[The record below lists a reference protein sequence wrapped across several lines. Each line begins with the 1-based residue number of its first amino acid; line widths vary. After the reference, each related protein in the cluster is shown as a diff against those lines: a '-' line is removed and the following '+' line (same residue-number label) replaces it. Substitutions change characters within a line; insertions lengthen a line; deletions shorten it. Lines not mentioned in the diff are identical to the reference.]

1 MIVLDTNLLVRLA
14 TNDVPKDREV
24 VATLLEKH
32 EVHISKTVLLE
43 TEWVLR
49 SRYAYSL
56 KQFGDFLDYLLALP
70 SVVIEDESIVRWAV
84 EAGRAGI
91 DFADALHL
99 SVAVALSEPFYTFD
113 RALQRKAGK
122 LKDVRIQ
129 LLKSPG

>member
-24 VATLLEKH
+24 VATLMEKH
-32 EVHISKTVLLE
+32 RVHVSKTVLLE

-70 SVVIEDESIVRWAV
+70 SVVVEDESIVRWAV
-84 EAGRAGI
+84 AAGRAGI

-99 SVAVALSEPFYTFD
+99 SVAAALGEPFYTFD
-113 RALQRKAGK
+113 KALHRKAGK
-122 LKDVRIQ
+122 LKDTRIQ
-129 LLKSPG
+129 LLKS